1 VRSLPHAWGARI
13 VKLVYRVTPRQ
24 RLIIVEHAL
33 TQMQAFAQRR
43 WYHREAGGVLMG
55 RHLLDSHDVVV
66 DEVSTPQNT
75 DRRSRCNFFRSH
87 KHEQV
92 ARQRWLQEHSTSA
105 YLGLWHTHPERDPTP
120 SGVDQTDWQ
129 QAVAGDTYEGDR
141 LFFPIVGTNS
151 IRVWTLSRRGAFR
164 ELQLENKNAHIESA
178 ERLRLQAEGRD

>member
-1 VRSLPHAWGARI
+1 MRSLPQIWGAGR
-13 VKLVYRVTPRQ
+13 VKLVYRVTQRQ
-24 RLIIVEHAL
+24 RLIIVEHAV
-33 TQMQAFAQRR
+33 TQMRAFAQRR
-43 WYHREAGGVLMG
+43 WWDREAGGVLMG

-66 DEVSTPQNT
+66 DEVSTPQSE

-105 YLGLWHTHPERDPTP
+105 YLGLWHTHPQRDPTP
-120 SGVDQTDWQ
+120 SGVDQEDWR

-141 LFFPIVGTNS
+141 LFFPIVGTHT

-164 ELQLENKNAHIESA
+164 ELKLEDKNARNECA
-178 ERLRLQAEGRD
+178 KRFRLEDKGRH